1 MSRVRYLS
9 SKDLYEFQIDDVRIK
24 CTWYEAISSQASEAE
39 TESATMLGALL
50 SPYYF
55 SYRTLVLA
63 KRQQHLR
70 KLGRAETSWVE
81 LTRKVRCGGRK
92 KRCAQGLGSGQDSE
106 LGSSSSSGDSDV
118 YLWNAEH
125 FDTIAKKC
133 VEHDWLEE
141 FLRLCE
147 DVAKADVLKKRTKTA
162 YKWVFAGLRYK
173 YKVENGFEPK
183 NGEYEKVLDK
193 ACEKYNLSCFF

>member
-24 CTWYEAISSQASEAE
+24 CTWYEAVNSADSS
-39 TESATMLGALL
+39 MLGALL

-70 KLGRAETSWVE
+70 KLGRTETSWVE

-92 KRCAQGLGSGQDSE
+92 KRCAGVSGSGLGDASI
-106 LGSSSSSGDSDV
+106 DSDLEV
-118 YLWNAEH
+118 CLWNAEH

-193 ACEKYNLSCFF
+193 ACEKYDLSCFF

>member
-24 CTWYEAISSQASEAE
+24 CTWYEAVSSQASES
-39 TESATMLGALL
+39 ESDSSMLGALL

-70 KLGRAETSWVE
+70 KLGRTETSWVE

-92 KRCAQGLGSGQDSE
+92 KKCAQGQGSGQDLSQDLE
-106 LGSSSSSGDSDV
+106 TR
-118 YLWNAEH
+118 LWNAEH
-125 FDTIAKKC
+125 FDIIAKKC

>member
-24 CTWYEAISSQASEAE
+24 CTWYEAEAE
-39 TESATMLGALL
+39 SDSSMLGALL

-70 KLGRAETSWVE
+70 KLGRVDSSWVE

-92 KRCAQGLGSGQDSE
+92 KRCAEVSGSGGSDS
-106 LGSSSSSGDSDV
+106 LGVSDV

-125 FDTIAKKC
+125 FDIIAKKC

>member
-24 CTWYEAISSQASEAE
+24 CTWYEAVSSQASE
-39 TESATMLGALL
+39 SDSSMLGALL

-70 KLGRAETSWVE
+70 KLGRTETSWVE

-92 KRCAQGLGSGQDSE
+92 KGCAQGQGSGQDLSQDLE
-106 LGSSSSSGDSDV
+106 TR
-118 YLWNAEH
+118 LWNAEH